1 MAEDGDDAHVG
12 GLVLRH
18 LGEGAQLLHD
28 LTVLQV
34 VLQGALQIEAR
45 SRVLAPSYACKMRL
59 FGLLF
64 FNEH

>member
-1 MAEDGDDAHVG
+1 MAEDGDDAHVC
-12 GLVLRH
+12 GLVLGH

-45 SRVLAPSYACKMRL
+45 LHVLALCCEDFAI
-59 FGLLF
+59 
-64 FNEH
+64 